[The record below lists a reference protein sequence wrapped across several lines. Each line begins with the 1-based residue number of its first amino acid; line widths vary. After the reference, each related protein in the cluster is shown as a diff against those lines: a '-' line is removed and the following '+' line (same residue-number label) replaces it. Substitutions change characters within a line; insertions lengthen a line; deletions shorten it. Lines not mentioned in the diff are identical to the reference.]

1 MPSYYDSSKKKPG
14 KAEVK
19 YKKGGKVKY
28 AEGGSVKPKSES
40 ELLREQKLRENK
52 SAIIQEHKKALKNSP
67 AKAKRRPKKQKYAE
81 GGVTTG
87 LKGYGSGK
95 TTIRE
100 RARRKLLPTAEE
112 RIQDSERRSLEN
124 IERSERNQER
134 REKDS
139 KQAQVRGLSRWAE
152 DLERYTTRRG
162 KHVRRVTGQIKER
175 DARKSQAE
183 AAQERMRRARE
194 EAQERVDLRQNK
206 AKGGLVRVRGMGSA
220 TRGGNFTRNG

>member
-52 SAIIQEHKKALKNSP
+52 SALKDSRE
-67 AKAKRRPKKQKYAE
+67 KAKRRPKKQKYAE
-81 GGVTTG
+81 G
-87 LKGYGSGK
+87 GK